1 MENKIENEK
10 KNLKQVKIKLQK
22 NYSPRRGENNYEILS
37 TKKKIENEIASITKE
52 NRNEFREALSK
63 YSFDTEV
70 FIPKTI
76 SINKNEYKDKN
87 YLLNNL
93 VSFENKSQ
101 ERKRLVEPLRKET
114 NRFSK
119 QYKLIREENEEH
131 QKDYLRSLENYYN
144 EIGYNVDS
152 IEYKKT
158 DNIFSPS
165 SILDHNFGINVQ
177 DDAYK
182 YSSIDLKQDYNRDQ
196 KLLKKYQKGIKETK
210 ENKSRIKRIQEENEM
225 RGIENEEVKELDREK
240 EMKKVIFQKQLEKL
254 KHKLMEEN
262 RISNMNKEEYFYYSR
277 RIKNDIQNTKKLLEE
292 FNETKNNSYFNQNK
306 LSINNLRKNRITK
319 TYKILHPKQQK
330 NYKEKI
336 VYSSLDLSDKKNSSK
351 KEKKKKVIKNYLTP
365 KYQIRKNLNEKP
377 TVSITENN
385 IFMSSDIKKRDT
397 LPKLPTILNI
407 EQDYNETYK
416 KSKKN
421 SLYKNDVIKSEMMIR
436 KLKQEDELD
445 NLYNLVYSNK
455 NNILEGYP
463 SKSVETYFRKYT
475 NKRIPTVNYKKGSN
489 IHGLLEDL
497 QQIIKKKDFYKIA
510 ESSNDVKKEYIN
522 KRGLTYDKLIN
533 NKNFDVDKIQELDN
547 KIPELHYIF
556 AENLLTNKAKNYTK
570 KI

>member
-182 YSSIDLKQDYNRDQ
+182 YSSIDLKQDYNRD
-196 KLLKKYQKGIKETK
+196 
-210 ENKSRIKRIQEENEM
+210 
-225 RGIENEEVKELDREK
+225 
-240 EMKKVIFQKQLEKL
+240 
-254 KHKLMEEN
+254 
-262 RISNMNKEEYFYYSR
+262 
-277 RIKNDIQNTKKLLEE
+277 
-292 FNETKNNSYFNQNK
+292 
-306 LSINNLRKNRITK
+306 
-319 TYKILHPKQQK
+319 
-330 NYKEKI
+330 
-336 VYSSLDLSDKKNSSK
+336 
-351 KEKKKKVIKNYLTP
+351 
-365 KYQIRKNLNEKP
+365 
-377 TVSITENN
+377 
-385 IFMSSDIKKRDT
+385 
-397 LPKLPTILNI
+397 
-407 EQDYNETYK
+407 
-416 KSKKN
+416 
-421 SLYKNDVIKSEMMIR
+421 
-436 KLKQEDELD
+436 
-445 NLYNLVYSNK
+445 
-455 NNILEGYP
+455 
-463 SKSVETYFRKYT
+463 
-475 NKRIPTVNYKKGSN
+475 
-489 IHGLLEDL
+489 
-497 QQIIKKKDFYKIA
+497 
-510 ESSNDVKKEYIN
+510 
-522 KRGLTYDKLIN
+522 
-533 NKNFDVDKIQELDN
+533 
-547 KIPELHYIF
+547 
-556 AENLLTNKAKNYTK
+556 
-570 KI
+570 

>member
-240 EMKKVIFQKQLEKL
+240 EMKKVIFQKQLEEL

-306 LSINNLRKNRITK
+306 LAINNLRENRITK

-416 KSKKN
+416 KSKKIV
-421 SLYKNDVIKSEMMIR
+421 YIKMM
-436 KLKQEDELD
+436 
-445 NLYNLVYSNK
+445 
-455 NNILEGYP
+455 
-463 SKSVETYFRKYT
+463 
-475 NKRIPTVNYKKGSN
+475 
-489 IHGLLEDL
+489 
-497 QQIIKKKDFYKIA
+497 
-510 ESSNDVKKEYIN
+510 
-522 KRGLTYDKLIN
+522 
-533 NKNFDVDKIQELDN
+533 
-547 KIPELHYIF
+547 
-556 AENLLTNKAKNYTK
+556 
-570 KI
+570 

>member
-306 LSINNLRKNRITK
+306 LSINNLRENRITK

>member
-144 EIGYNVDS
+144 KIGYNVDS

-240 EMKKVIFQKQLEKL
+240 EMKKVIFQKQLEEL

-306 LSINNLRKNRITK
+306 LAINNLRENRITK

>member
-240 EMKKVIFQKQLEKL
+240 EMKKVIFQKQLEEL

>member
-1 MENKIENEK
+1 
-10 KNLKQVKIKLQK
+10 
-22 NYSPRRGENNYEILS
+22 
-37 TKKKIENEIASITKE
+37 
-52 NRNEFREALSK
+52 
-63 YSFDTEV
+63 
-70 FIPKTI
+70 
-76 SINKNEYKDKN
+76 
-87 YLLNNL
+87 
-93 VSFENKSQ
+93 
-101 ERKRLVEPLRKET
+101 
-114 NRFSK
+114 
-119 QYKLIREENEEH
+119 
-131 QKDYLRSLENYYN
+131 
-144 EIGYNVDS
+144 
-152 IEYKKT
+152 
-158 DNIFSPS
+158 
-165 SILDHNFGINVQ
+165 
-177 DDAYK
+177 
-182 YSSIDLKQDYNRDQ
+182 
-196 KLLKKYQKGIKETK
+196 
-210 ENKSRIKRIQEENEM
+210 M

-240 EMKKVIFQKQLEKL
+240 EMKKVIFQKQLEEL

-306 LSINNLRKNRITK
+306 LAINNLRENRITK

>member
-240 EMKKVIFQKQLEKL
+240 EMKKVIFQKQLEEL

-306 LSINNLRKNRITK
+306 LSINNLRENRITK

>member
-240 EMKKVIFQKQLEKL
+240 EMKKVIFQKQLEEL
-254 KHKLMEEN
+254 KQKLMEES

-306 LSINNLRKNRITK
+306 LSINNLRENRITK

>member
-240 EMKKVIFQKQLEKL
+240 EMKKVIFQKQLEEL

-306 LSINNLRKNRITK
+306 LAINNLRENRITK

-463 SKSVETYFRKYT
+463 SRSVETYFRKYT

>member
-240 EMKKVIFQKQLEKL
+240 EMKKVIFQKQLEEL

-306 LSINNLRKNRITK
+306 LAINNLRENRITK

>member
-22 NYSPRRGENNYEILS
+22 NCSPRGGENNYEILS

-240 EMKKVIFQKQLEKL
+240 EMKKVIFQKQLEEL

-306 LSINNLRKNRITK
+306 LAINNLRENRITK

-385 IFMSSDIKKRDT
+385 IFMSSDIKKRYT

-556 AENLLTNKAKNYTK
+556 AENLLTNKAKNYIK

>member
-144 EIGYNVDS
+144 KIGYNVDS

-240 EMKKVIFQKQLEKL
+240 EMKKVIFQKQLEEL

-306 LSINNLRKNRITK
+306 LAINNLRENRITK

-351 KEKKKKVIKNYLTP
+351 KEKNKKVIKNYLTP

-463 SKSVETYFRKYT
+463 SRSVETYFRKYT